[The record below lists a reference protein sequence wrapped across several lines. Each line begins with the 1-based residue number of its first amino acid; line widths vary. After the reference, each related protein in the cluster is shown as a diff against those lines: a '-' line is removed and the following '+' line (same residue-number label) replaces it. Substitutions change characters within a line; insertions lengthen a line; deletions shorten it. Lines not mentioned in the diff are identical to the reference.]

1 MHTLQHNHIIKK
13 VFFITLMMISASAN
27 AQDVVQST
35 KNQTNLLEIAMTV
48 TAIILVAVIWLLAQ
62 VLLTLSKS
70 LLKKRKSEL
79 GLKSIIII
87 IFSSVL
93 SSTATAQDNFKNT
106 GSSAS
111 SYFGGMREMEFY
123 ALTTVISIEL
133 IVILYLS
140 LIIRKTFTDL
150 TEQGTETVTSIKKAT
165 SLSTWW
171 KNLDKKW
178 MTKSV
183 PVEREADIL
192 LDHDY
197 DGIRELDNAL
207 PPWWKYGFYVT
218 IVIAVIYLFIY
229 HVTGNGE
236 NPEQEYAAEM
246 AEGKRIE
253 EQYKAKTKNLIDE
266 NNITLADADG
276 IASGKTI
283 FSQSCVACHGANG
296 EGGIGPN
303 LTDKYWIHGGS
314 LNTIYQTIKIGYPE
328 KGMQSWQS
336 MYSPIQI
343 KNLTSFVK
351 SIVGTKPYN
360 PKAPQ
365 GNLEEQQ
372 PN

>member
-1 MHTLQHNHIIKK
+1 MQILQHNSVIKK
-13 VFFITLMMISASAN
+13 LFFITLMMISASAD

-35 KNQTNLLEIAMTV
+35 SNQTNLLKIAMTV
-48 TAIILVAVIWLLAQ
+48 TAIVLVPVIGLLAQ
-62 VLLTLSKS
+62 VLLTLSKF
-70 LLKKRKSEL
+70 LLKKRKAEL
-79 GLKSIIII
+79 GLKIIILI
-87 IFSSVL
+87 IFSSML
-93 SSTATAQDNFKNT
+93 SSTATAQDILNNT
-106 GSSAS
+106 ESITSN
-111 SYFGGMREMEFY
+111 YFGGMREMEFY

-133 IVILYLS
+133 IVILYLT
-140 LIIRKTFTDL
+140 LIIRRTFTDL
-150 TEQGTETVTSIKKAT
+150 SEEDNEKIPSIKKTT

-183 PVEREADIL
+183 PIEKEADIL

-218 IVIAVIYLFIY
+218 IVVAIIYMFLY
-229 HVTGNGE
+229 HVTGSGK

-246 AEGKRIE
+246 AEGKKIE
-253 EQYKAKTKNLIDE
+253 EQYKAKTKSLVDE
-266 NNITLADADG
+266 NNITLSDADG
-276 IASGKTI
+276 SASGKALYN
-283 FSQSCVACHGANG
+283 QSCIACHGASG

-303 LTDKYWIHGGS
+303 LTDNYWIHGGS
-314 LNTIYQTIKIGYPE
+314 LNMIYQTIKIGYPE

-351 SIVGTKPYN
+351 SIVGTKPSN

-365 GNLEEQQ
+365 GNLEEQ
-372 PN
+372 

>member
-1 MHTLQHNHIIKK
+1 MQILQNKPIIKK
-13 VFFITLMMISASAN
+13 VFFITLMMISATAN
-27 AQDVVQST
+27 AQDIVQSST
-35 KNQTNLLEIAMTV
+35 TQTNLLEIAMTI
-48 TAIILVAVIWLLAQ
+48 TAIVLVAVIWLLAQ
-62 VLLTLSKS
+62 VLLTLSRS
-70 LLKKRKSEL
+70 LLKKRKTEL
-79 GLKSIIII
+79 GLKSMILIII
-87 IFSSVL
+87 SSVL
-93 SSTATAQDNFKNT
+93 SSTATAQDNFNNSV
-106 GSSAS
+106 SSNH
-111 SYFGGMREMEFY
+111 FGGMKAMEFY
-123 ALTTVISIEL
+123 SLTTVISIEL

-140 LIIRKTFTDL
+140 LIIRRTFKDL
-150 TEQGTETVTSIKKAT
+150 SEEENETVISIKKTT

-183 PVEREADIL
+183 PVEKEADIL

-207 PPWWKYGFYVT
+207 PPWWKYGFYIT
-218 IVIAVIYLFIY
+218 IVIAVAYLFLY
-229 HVTGNGE
+229 HVTGSGK

-246 AEGKRIE
+246 AEGKRLE
-253 EQYKAKTKNLIDE
+253 EQYKAKTKNLINE
-266 NNITLADADG
+266 NNITLADAEG
-276 IASGKTI
+276 IESGKAL
-283 FSQSCVACHGANG
+283 FVKSCTACHGSNG

-336 MYSPIQI
+336 MFSPIQI

-351 SIVGTKPYN
+351 SIAGTKPSN

-365 GNLEEQQ
+365 GNLE
-372 PN
+372 